1 MLIRTIALHSPST
14 SLGYTNNT
22 LEGEISQMI
31 LFGSAVTCTG
41 ARIEV
46 KKKKLKGS
54 SDELI
59 PSVRCNKDTR
69 DLN

>member
-46 KKKKLKGS
+46 KKKSLRAAQMS
-54 SDELI
+54 SYLALDVTKT
-59 PSVRCNKDTR
+59 PGT
-69 DLN
+69 